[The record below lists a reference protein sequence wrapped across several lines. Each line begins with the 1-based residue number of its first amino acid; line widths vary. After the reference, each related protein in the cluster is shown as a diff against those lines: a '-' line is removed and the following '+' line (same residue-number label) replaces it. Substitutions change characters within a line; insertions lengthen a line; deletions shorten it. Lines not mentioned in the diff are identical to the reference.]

1 MSSEPPTIADPAKD
15 PPTVTREGRRLA
27 SSIDG
32 VELRPATV
40 QVDDRGEVTEIFSP
54 AWGVCPD
61 PLVYVYQSIIRPHK
75 AKGWV
80 VHHEQH
86 DRLFVSLGFLK
97 IVLYDARPESTSHG
111 LVQEL
116 HVSERNRA
124 LLVIPPGVFHA
135 ILNVGDVDAVF
146 VNMPTRP
153 YRHDNPDKYRLPL
166 DTDQIPYDFVE
177 RLGG

>member
-1 MSSEPPTIADPAKD
+1 MSDERPTTSAPAKD
-15 PPTVTREGRRLA
+15 APTVTPEGRRLDRF
-27 SSIDG
+27 IDG
-32 VELRPATV
+32 VELRAATL
-40 QVDDRGEVTEIFSP
+40 QLDDRGEVTEIFSP
-54 AWGVCPD
+54 AWGVCPGS
-61 PLVYVYQSIIRPHK
+61 LVYVYQSIIRPHK

-80 VHHEQH
+80 VHREQH

-97 IVLYDARPESTSHG
+97 IVLFDARPESTTHG

-135 ILNVGDVDAVF
+135 ILNVGDVDALF
-146 VNMPTRP
+146 VNMPTQP

-166 DTDQIPYDFVE
+166 DTDQIPYSFVE